1 MTIKF
6 TDAAKHFKDLPHQ
19 NDAWN
24 YLQKSVSK
32 EIIDKFA
39 TIYRAQKSSGVLS
52 SGIKLIKEFE
62 GCHLKAYP
70 DPGTGAAPI
79 TIGWGSTRRP
89 DGSAFRLGQIIT
101 QQQADEYLMY
111 DIENRFLPALKKI
124 PYWNEMNENQQGTL
138 LSFSYNLGANFY
150 GSSDFNT
157 ISKVLREKKW
167 NEVPKALELYR
178 NPGTN
183 VEKGL
188 LRRRIAEGAL
198 WKSI

>member
-1 MTIKF
+1 
-6 TDAAKHFKDLPHQ
+6 
-19 NDAWN
+19 
-24 YLQKSVSK
+24 
-32 EIIDKFA
+32 
-39 TIYRAQKSSGVLS
+39 
-52 SGIKLIKEFE
+52 
-62 GCHLKAYP
+62 
-70 DPGTGAAPI
+70 
-79 TIGWGSTRRP
+79 
-89 DGSAFRLGQIIT
+89 
-101 QQQADEYLMY
+101 
-111 DIENRFLPALKKI
+111 
-124 PYWNEMNENQQGTL
+124 

-157 ISKVLREKKW
+157 ITRVLREKKW